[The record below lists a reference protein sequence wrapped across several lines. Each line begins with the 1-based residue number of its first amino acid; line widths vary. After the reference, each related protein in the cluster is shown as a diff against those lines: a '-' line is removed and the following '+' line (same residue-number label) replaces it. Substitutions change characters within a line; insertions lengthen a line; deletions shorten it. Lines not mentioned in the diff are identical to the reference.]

1 MDASIC
7 VHGVHLVLIGDEDEN
22 VVLDG
27 QHETRLFD
35 VAHGGKLE
43 LIRVDIRNGAGVHSG
58 AAIQVRR
65 GGRVNVTSSLISHC
79 EAGALQADPVGGAIA
94 AWEPSERDA
103 GLVELDHRQLHAR
116 AVRWSPDS
124 TRVAAGLVGH
134 QGGVVQG
141 DLNCVDGVCYG
152 GDLVRVKS
160 SVGVWHVGS
169 SGSGTFVESDAD
181 VLTADVYDI
190 AWAPGGERFVS
201 GSADG
206 KLVIWNADGLS
217 VSQTRTMNAAVTSV
231 DWSCTGGSDVG
242 NGYTLTCSLE
252 KDKQYIAC
260 GLADGSVHILDAD
273 DLSSLRRV
281 AVADGA
287 DFA

>member
-1 MDASIC
+1 M
-7 VHGVHLVLIGDEDEN
+7 
-22 VVLDG
+22 
-27 QHETRLFD
+27 
-35 VAHGGKLE
+35 
-43 LIRVDIRNGAGVHSG
+43 
-58 AAIQVRR
+58 
-65 GGRVNVTSSLISHC
+65 
-79 EAGALQADPVGGAIA
+79 
-94 AWEPSERDA
+94 
-103 GLVELDHRQLHAR
+103 
-116 AVRWSPDS
+116 
-124 TRVAAGLVGH
+124 
-134 QGGVVQG
+134 QG
-141 DLNCVDGVCYG
+141 DLNCVDDVCYG

-160 SVGVWHVGS
+160 SVGIWHVGS

-206 KLVIWNADGLS
+206 KLVIWNAGF
-217 VSQTRTMNAAVTSV
+217 VSETRTMPAAVTSV

-273 DLSSLRRV
+273 DLSPRSPRAEDFDDLKCCDDSDRDIDCQRKADPRRFR
-281 AVADGA
+281 ATTARWCRDTKGQSRRSGA
-287 DFA
+287 RRRDPIKCSRV